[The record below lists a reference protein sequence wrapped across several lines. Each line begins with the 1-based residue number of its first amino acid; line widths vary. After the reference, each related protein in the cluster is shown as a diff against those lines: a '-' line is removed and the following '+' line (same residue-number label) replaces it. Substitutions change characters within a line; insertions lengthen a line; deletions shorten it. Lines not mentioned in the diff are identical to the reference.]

1 MKFLIV
7 LALVGAA
14 VAYTPLSSGDADVV
28 RSAWDKVK
36 HSEVD
41 ILAAVFSAHPDIQ
54 AKFPAFV
61 GKDLDS
67 IKGSAAFAL
76 HATRIVSF
84 VSEVLAL
91 AGNSATVPA
100 IKTLVNQL
108 GQNHKNRGV
117 TKDQFN
123 EFRASLTSY
132 VSGHAPWG
140 DNVAAAW
147 NHALDNVYE
156 IIFSNLD
163 GHPVA

>member
-7 LALVGAA
+7 LAFVAA
-14 VAYTPLSSGDADVV
+14 ASAAPLSADQAALV
-28 RSAWDKVK
+28 SNAWNSVK
-36 HSEVD
+36 HQEVE
-41 ILAAVFSAHPDIQ
+41 ILAAVFAAHPDIQ
-54 AKFPAFV
+54 ARFPAFV
-61 GKDLDS
+61 GKDLAS

-91 AGNSATVPA
+91 AGNPA
-100 IKTLVNQL
+100 AQPAVKTLVNQL
-108 GQNHKNRGV
+108 GQNHKNRGIS
-117 TKDQFN
+117 KEQFN
-123 EFRASLTSY
+123 EFRSSLTDFLAS
-132 VSGHAPWG
+132 HATWG

-147 NHALDNVYE
+147 NQALDNVYA

>member
-7 LALVGAA
+7 LAFAA
-14 VAYTPLSSGDADVV
+14 VAAAAPLSSEEADLLKH
-28 RSAWDKVK
+28 AWDQIK
-36 HSEVD
+36 HHEVD

-54 AKFPAFV
+54 ARFPAFV
-61 GKDLDS
+61 GKDLND

-84 VSEVLAL
+84 ISEVINLSGNHAAL
-91 AGNSATVPA
+91 PA
-100 IKTLVNQL
+100 VKTLVNQL
-108 GQNHKNRGV
+108 GQNHKNRGIS
-117 TKDQFN
+117 KEQFN
-123 EFRASLTSY
+123 EFRSAITNYAAS
-132 VSGHAPWG
+132 HATWG

-147 NHALDNVYE
+147 NHAIDNVYA